1 MFNKKLIGLNNNQL
15 KIIALIS
22 MVIDHAG
29 LVLFPRAAIFRIL
42 GRLSFPIYAY
52 MIAEGCA
59 HTKNRKKHL
68 GMILGV
74 GLIFQIVWFLFSR
87 SLYHNILLTFSLSIG
102 MIYAIDGLIKN
113 KNNRSRILMI
123 LIIIFIL
130 FIGVI
135 CPILFGYYGFDFDYG
150 VWGIFLPVLIYFAP
164 TKVIKLIYSTIL
176 ICAMA
181 CFSNITQW
189 FALLSIPLL
198 ALYNGKRGK
207 HNLKYLFYIV
217 YPLHLVIIYGIMFFI
232 QMIKLGGKI

>member
-1 MFNKKLIGLNNNQL
+1 MFNKKLISLNNNQL

-29 LVLFPRAAIFRIL
+29 LLLFPRAAIFRIL

-68 GMILGV
+68 GMILGM

-113 KNNRSRILMI
+113 KNNRYRILMI
-123 LIIIFIL
+123 LVIIFIL
-130 FIGVI
+130 FIGVM
-135 CPILFGYYGFDFDYG
+135 CPILFGYYGFYLDYG

-164 TKVIKLIYSTIL
+164 TKVTKLIYSTIL
-176 ICAMA
+176 LCAMA

-217 YPLHLVIIYGIMFFI
+217 YPLHLVIIYGILI
-232 QMIKLGGKI
+232 LLYIVR

>member
-1 MFNKKLIGLNNNQL
+1 MFNKKLISLNNNQL

-29 LVLFPRAAIFRIL
+29 LLLFPRAAIFRIL

-59 HTKNRKKHL
+59 HTKNRKTHL
-68 GMILGV
+68 GMILGL

-113 KNNRSRILMI
+113 KNNRYRILMI
-123 LIIIFIL
+123 LAIIFIV
-130 FIGVI
+130 FVGVV
-135 CPILFGYYGFDFDYG
+135 CPILFSYYGFDFDYS
-150 VWGIFLPVLIYFAP
+150 VWGIVLPILIYFAP
-164 TKVIKLIYSTIL
+164 TKATKLEYTTIL
-176 ICAMA
+176 LCAMA
-181 CFSNITQW
+181 CFSNTTQW
-189 FALLSIPLL
+189 FALFSIPLL
-198 ALYNGKRGK
+198 SLYNGKKGR

-217 YPLHLVIIYGIMFFI
+217 YPLHLIIIYGILI
-232 QMIKLGGKI
+232 LIHITR